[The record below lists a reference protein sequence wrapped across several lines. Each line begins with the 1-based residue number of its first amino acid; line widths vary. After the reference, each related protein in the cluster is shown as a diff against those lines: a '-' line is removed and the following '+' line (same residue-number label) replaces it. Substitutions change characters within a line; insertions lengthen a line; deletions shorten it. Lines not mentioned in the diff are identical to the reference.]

1 MTIEE
6 LIVYGKKYTSSTKAK
21 MLLANFLEVNPLEL
35 LTILDKVVEEDNIN
49 LYKKSLEALKE
60 NRPIQ
65 YVIGHVNFY
74 GLQFKVNE
82 NVLIPRFETEELVE
96 NIKNYLKKKNL
107 TNPKILDLGCGSGV
121 IGLTLKHFFP
131 DSDVTLVDI
140 SEDALKVAK
149 ENASNLNLDVNFLK
163 SDWFSNIPLDK
174 YDVIVSNPPYI
185 KTNEEIE
192 EIVKNNEPALALY
205 GGADGLDCYRK
216 ILKDINKYLKD
227 DYLIA
232 FEIGYLEGDS
242 LKELINNTIPNSKV
256 TIKKDL
262 SNKDRMLFV
271 EKNID

>member
-1 MTIEE
+1 MTVEE
-6 LIVYGKKYTSSTKAK
+6 LIVLGKKYTSSTHAK
-21 MLLANFLEVNPLEL
+21 MLLATFLEVNPLEL
-35 LTILDKVVEEDNIN
+35 LTILDKVVDDSIIN
-49 LYKKSLEALKE
+49 LYKESLKALNE

-74 GLQFKVNE
+74 GLKFKVNE

-96 NIKNYLKKKNL
+96 NIKNYLEKKNI

-121 IGLTLKHFFP
+121 IGLTLKSFFK
-131 DSDVTLVDI
+131 DADITLTDI
-140 SEDALKVAK
+140 SDEALQVAR
-149 ENASNLNLDVNFLK
+149 ENASNLNLDVNFIK
-163 SDWFSNIPLDK
+163 SDWFSNVKVDK

-185 KTNEEIE
+185 KTDEEIE

-205 GGADGLDCYRK
+205 GGVDGLDCYRK

-232 FEIGYLEGDS
+232 FEIGYLEGRD
-242 LKELINNTIPNSKV
+242 LKELIKDTIPNSKV

-262 SNKDRMLFV
+262 SDKDRMLFV

>member
-1 MTIEE
+1 MTVEE
-6 LIVYGKKYTSSTKAK
+6 LIVYGKKYTSSTHAK
-21 MLLANFLEVNPLEL
+21 MLLAILLEVNPLEL
-35 LTILDKVVEEDNIN
+35 LTILDKIVEEDKVN
-49 LYKKSLEALKE
+49 LYKKSLKALSE

-74 GLQFKVNE
+74 GLKFKINE

-96 NIKNYLKKKNL
+96 NIKNYLEKKNI

-131 DSDVTLVDI
+131 NSLVTLVDI
-140 SEDALKVAK
+140 SEEALKVA
-149 ENASNLNLDVNFLK
+149 ESNAKNLGLDVNFIK
-163 SDWFSNIPLDK
+163 SDWFSNVPLDK

-185 KTNEEIE
+185 MTDEEIE
-192 EIVKNNEPALALY
+192 EIVKNNEPAIALY
-205 GGADGLDCYRK
+205 GGSDGLDCYRS

-232 FEIGYLEGDS
+232 FEIGYLEGEK
-242 LKELINNTIPNSKV
+242 LKELIKETIPNSKV

-262 SNKDRMLFV
+262 SAKDRMLFV

>member
-1 MTIEE
+1 MTVEE
-6 LIVYGKKYTSSTKAK
+6 LIVLGKKYTSSTHAK
-21 MLLANFLEVNPLEL
+21 MLLAILLEVNPLEL
-35 LTILDKVVEEDNIN
+35 LTILDKIVEEDKVN
-49 LYKKSLEALKE
+49 LYKESLKALSE

-74 GLQFKVNE
+74 GLKFKVNE

-96 NIKNYLKKKNL
+96 NIKNYLEKKNI

-131 DSDVTLVDI
+131 NSLVTLVDI
-140 SEDALKVAK
+140 SEEALKVA
-149 ENASNLNLDVNFLK
+149 ESNAKTLGLDVNFIK
-163 SDWFSNIPLDK
+163 SDWFSNVSIDK

-185 KTNEEIE
+185 MNDEEIE
-192 EIVKNNEPALALY
+192 EIVKNNEPAIALY
-205 GGADGLDCYRK
+205 GGNDGLDCYRS

-232 FEIGYLEGDS
+232 FEIGYLEGEK
-242 LKELINNTIPNSKV
+242 LKELIKETIPNSRV

-262 SNKDRMLFV
+262 SAKDRMLFV

>member
-1 MTIEE
+1 MTVEE
-6 LIVYGKKYTSSTKAK
+6 LIVYGKKYTSSTHAK

-35 LTILDKVVEEDNIN
+35 LTILDKVVDESIVN
-49 LYKKSLEALKE
+49 LYKESLQALIE

-74 GLQFKVNE
+74 GLKFKVNK

-96 NIKNYLKKKNL
+96 NIKNYLEKKNI

-131 DSDVTLVDI
+131 DSNVTLVDI
-140 SEDALKVAK
+140 SEEALEVA
-149 ENASNLNLDVNFLK
+149 EINAKSLGLDVNFIK
-163 SDWFSNIPLDK
+163 SDWFNNVPVDK

-185 KTNEEIE
+185 MIDEEIE
-192 EIVKNNEPALALY
+192 EIVKNNEPHLALY
-205 GGADGLDCYRK
+205 GGIDGLDCYRS
-216 ILKDINKYLKD
+216 ILKDINNYLKD

-232 FEIGYLEGDS
+232 FEIGYLEGNA
-242 LKELINNTIPNSKV
+242 LKELVRDTIPNSKV

>member
-1 MTIEE
+1 MTVEE
-6 LIVYGKKYTSSTKAK
+6 LIVYGKKYTSSTHAK
-21 MLLANFLEVNPLEL
+21 MLLATFLEVNPLEL
-35 LTILDKVVEEDNIN
+35 LTILDKVVDDNIVN
-49 LYKKSLEALKE
+49 LYKESLKALNE

-74 GLQFKVNE
+74 GLKFKVNE

-96 NIKNYLKKKNL
+96 NIKNYLEKKNI

-121 IGLTLKHFFP
+121 IGLTLKYFFK
-131 DSDVTLVDI
+131 DADVTLVDI
-140 SEDALKVAK
+140 SDEALKVAK
-149 ENASNLNLDVNFLK
+149 ENANNLNLDVNFIK
-163 SDWFSNIPLDK
+163 SDWLSNVPIDK

-185 KTNEEIE
+185 MINEEIE

-205 GGADGLDCYRK
+205 GGVDGLDCYRK
-216 ILKDINKYLKD
+216 ILKDINRYLKE

-232 FEIGYLEGDS
+232 FEIGYLEGEK
-242 LKELINNTIPNSKV
+242 LKELIKETIPNSKV
-256 TIKKDL
+256 IIKKDL

>member
-6 LIVYGKKYTSSTKAK
+6 LIVYGKKYTSSTHAK

-35 LTILDKVVEEDNIN
+35 LTILDKVVEEDKIN

-140 SEDALKVAK
+140 SEEALEVTRDNAK
-149 ENASNLNLDVNFLK
+149 SLGVDVNFIK
-163 SDWFSNIPLDK
+163 SDWFSNVPVNK

>member
-35 LTILDKVVEEDNIN
+35 LTILDKVVEEDKIN

-232 FEIGYLEGDS
+232 FEIGYLEGNS

>member
-1 MTIEE
+1 MTVEE
-6 LIVYGKKYTSSTKAK
+6 LIVYGKKYTSSTHAK
-21 MLLANFLEVNPLEL
+21 MLLATFLEVNPLEL
-35 LTILDKVVEEDNIN
+35 LTILDKVVDDSIIN
-49 LYKKSLEALKE
+49 LYKESLKALSE

-74 GLQFKVNE
+74 GLKFKVNE

-96 NIKNYLKKKNL
+96 NIKNYLEKKNI

-131 DSDVTLVDI
+131 NSLVTLVDI
-140 SEDALKVAK
+140 SEEALKVA
-149 ENASNLNLDVNFLK
+149 ESNAKSLGLDVNFIK
-163 SDWFSNIPLDK
+163 SDWFSNASLDK

-185 KTNEEIE
+185 MTDEEIE
-192 EIVKNNEPALALY
+192 EIVKNNEPAIALY
-205 GGADGLDCYRK
+205 GGSDGLDCYRS
-216 ILKDINKYLKD
+216 ILKDIDKYLKD

-232 FEIGYLEGDS
+232 FEIGYLEGEK
-242 LKELINNTIPNSKV
+242 LKELIQNTIPNSKV

-262 SNKDRMLFV
+262 SAKDRMLFV

>member
-1 MTIEE
+1 MTVEE
-6 LIVYGKKYTSSTKAK
+6 LIVLGKKYTSSTHAK
-21 MLLANFLEVNPLEL
+21 MLLATFLEVNPLEL
-35 LTILDKVVEEDNIN
+35 LTILDKVVDDSIIN
-49 LYKKSLEALKE
+49 LYKESLKALNE

-74 GLQFKVNE
+74 GLKFKVNE

-96 NIKNYLKKKNL
+96 NIKNYLEKKNI

-121 IGLTLKHFFP
+121 IGLTLKSFFK
-131 DSDVTLVDI
+131 DADITLTDI
-140 SEDALKVAK
+140 SDEALQVAR
-149 ENASNLNLDVNFLK
+149 ENTSNLNLDVNFIK
-163 SDWFSNIPLDK
+163 SDWFSNVKVDK

-185 KTNEEIE
+185 KTDEEIE

-232 FEIGYLEGDS
+232 FEIGYLEGRD
-242 LKELINNTIPNSKV
+242 LKELIKDTIPNSKV

-271 EKNID
+271 DKYID